1 MVRTEERVSYLE
13 GKIDSL
19 ATKEDVGNLR
29 AEMGNLR
36 AEQKELETRLIK
48 WTVGTVLTGM
58 VLASSLTLVVQNLVG
73 G

>member
-1 MVRTEERVSYLE
+1 MVCLEERVSYLE

-29 AEMGNLR
+29 AEMGILR

-58 VLASSLTLVVQNLVG
+58 ILASSLTLVVQNLIG

>member
-1 MVRTEERVSYLE
+1 MVRTEERISYLE

-19 ATKEDVGNLR
+19 ATKEDV
-29 AEMGNLR
+29 GNLR

-58 VLASSLTLVVQNLVG
+58 ILASSLTLVVQNLIG